1 MCLPSPIIG
10 SITQTQLTMNILAL
24 GVWLLW
30 PIMKSNSPEKKRAQ
44 RSFDNDK
51 ILSVGEEI
59 MFEYRCIHRQMM
71 VGRKGGG

>member
-59 MFEYRCIHRQMM
+59 I
-71 VGRKGGG
+71 V